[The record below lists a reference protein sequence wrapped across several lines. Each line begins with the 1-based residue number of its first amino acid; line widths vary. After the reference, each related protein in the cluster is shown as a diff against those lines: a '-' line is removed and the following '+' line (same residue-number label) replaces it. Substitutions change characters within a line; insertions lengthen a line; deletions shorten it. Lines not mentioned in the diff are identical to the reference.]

1 MRDPTRPSRRDF
13 VSCAGHLAL
22 AAAAAPR
29 ALRAAW
35 ARAPLGPVVAREPFG
50 SLERVADGVW
60 ALVSTPL
67 GGDRTTV
74 SNGGIVAGRDGVLAI
89 EGFNQPEGARWLA
102 GKARELTGRWPTHV
116 VLTHYHADHANGL
129 AGYREGETHPA
140 LRATMATRELVL
152 LRNRPAAAPAAADSA
167 QLAQAARAATAFGAL
182 SAALADVVLLGA
194 GAPTAIDLG
203 GRTVR
208 VVPRAGHTASD
219 VSVELDEPSVVFCGD
234 LVWNGMFPN
243 YVDAAPTRLAASV
256 RALRRRQPTV
266 YVPGHGA
273 LAREAD
279 YDRYVAVLDEVE
291 RAARAARAAGTS
303 AADAGARFALPAA
316 LGEWAL
322 FNKAFFER
330 AFAAWYRELDGA
342 ASR

>member
-1 MRDPTRPSRRDF
+1 MRPLTRRDF
-13 VSCAGHLAL
+13 TSCAAHLAL
-22 AAAAAPR
+22 AAAVTPR

-35 ARAPLGPVVAREPFG
+35 ARAPLGRLVAREPFG
-50 SLERVADGVW
+50 TLERVADGVW

-74 SNGGIVAGRDGVLAI
+74 SNGGIVAGRNAVLAI

-102 GKARELTGRWPTHV
+102 TRARELTGRWPTHV
-116 VLTHYHADHANGL
+116 VLTHYHADHATGL
-129 AGYREGETHPA
+129 AGYREGGEHPA
-140 LRATMATRELVL
+140 LRATATTRELVL
-152 LRNRPAAAPAAADSA
+152 LRNRPAPPPAPADADSA
-167 QLAQAARAATAFGAL
+167 RAAQAARSAAAFGAHG
-182 SAALADVVLLGA
+182 AALADVVLLGA
-194 GAPTAIDLG
+194 DAPTSLDLG
-203 GRTVR
+203 GRAVR

-243 YVDAAPTRLAASV
+243 YVDAVPTRLAASV
-256 RALRRRQPTV
+256 RALRRARPTL

-279 YDRYVAVLDEVE
+279 YDRYAAMLGEVE
-291 RAARAARAAGTS
+291 RAARAAHAEGVS
-303 AADAGARFALPAA
+303 AADAGARFALPPS

-322 FNKAFFER
+322 FNRVFFER
-330 AFAAWYRELDGA
+330 AFAAWYRELAGA
-342 ASR
+342 GRG